1 LQDNSHFRNIDF
13 GLPSNKEKEIL
24 KKEVAND
31 HRSVNKHDPK
41 IFASFLVKDAKWT
54 DIMGYTIILGTE
66 IDQQH
71 IYPSQTV
78 LKAATLEVNLFGNK

>member
-54 DIMGYTIILGTE
+54 KELDMQLLVELNLISNIPTL
-66 IDQQH
+66 
-71 IYPSQTV
+71 
-78 LKAATLEVNLFGNK
+78 LKQN